1 MSEAKFQAKLIKR
14 LEALDWYV
22 IKLITT
28 NKNGIPDLLC
38 LKEGKCIFIEVK
50 TDKGALTKLQKFR
63 IKELTEKGIDC
74 YVVRPENVK
83 FLLNN
88 LQNK

>member
-1 MSEAKFQAKLIKR
+1 MSEAKFQAKLIKQ
-14 LEALDWYV
+14 LEVFGWYV

-38 LKEGKCIFIEVK
+38 LKEGKCMFIEVK
-50 TDKGALTKLQKFR
+50 TDEGVLSKLQEFR
-63 IKELTEKGIDC
+63 INEIKKIGVDC
-74 YVVRPENVK
+74 QVVKPENVN

-88 LQNK
+88 LQNQ